1 MDPVQEMIDE
11 HKHEMST
18 ALAKKLLDA
27 CKAVAEERPK
37 LYRVTVTR
45 VNAVAWIR
53 DEGDDGYVPEVKMQ
67 HRTQTLLLEA
77 SLLDV
82 GPDVRKM
89 DGRALDMMDRGQ
101 LWCGWLESKLPLMVE
116 RGDNGL
122 TIVHSITPYVHK
134 RSRE

>member
-11 HKHEMST
+11 HKHEMPT

-27 CKAVAEERPK
+27 CKAVAEEKPK

-45 VNAVAWIR
+45 VNAVAWKGVNDC
-53 DEGDDGYVPEVKMQ
+53 DEPEVKMQ

-77 SLLDV
+77 VLVYTL
-82 GPDVRKM
+82 G
-89 DGRALDMMDRGQ
+89 ALDLMERGKM
-101 LWCGWLESKLPLMVE
+101 CAYRLERPLPYTIE
-116 RGDNGL
+116 RGDDEL
-122 TIVHSITPYVHK
+122 TIIHSITPYVHK